1 MKKILIMLIAVII
14 TSITSVSAKNSQ
26 VVSRVSVKNTDE
38 INLKIDLGNVT
49 NMSNMEI
56 ESKINKFLAKNI
68 PNNSEL
74 QCSLTL
80 KASVDVGVAEV
91 EIEIT
96 VSGPCSEMATK
107 GKKIANDFMNQVK
120 EAVKNAFE

>member
-1 MKKILIMLIAVII
+1 MLVAVIV

-26 VVSRVSVKNTDE
+26 VFSKVSVKNTDE
-38 INLKIDLGNVT
+38 INLKINLGNVT
-49 NMSNMEI
+49 NRSEVEI
-56 ESKINKFLAKNI
+56 ESAINKFLTKNI
-68 PNNSEL
+68 PSNSEL

-107 GKKIANDFMNQVK
+107 GKKFANDFMNQVK
-120 EAVKNAFE
+120 DAVKAAFE

>member
-1 MKKILIMLIAVII
+1 MVSKI
-14 TSITSVSAKNSQ
+14 
-26 VVSRVSVKNTDE
+26 SVKNTDE
-38 INLKIDLGNVT
+38 INLKIGLGNVT